1 MKNRLFQMKVFFST
15 LMISATVFAAE
26 PFKVV
31 IDPGHGG
38 KDPGAIGRRSREK
51 NINLDV
57 ALKLGQKIKS
67 RNGDVKVIFTR
78 SSDKSLGLQDR
89 ADIANRS
96 KADLFI
102 SVHTNSTKATSVR
115 GTETYTLGLR
125 RSDENLEVAKREN
138 SVILLEDDYKVKYE
152 GFDPNSAESYIMFEM
167 MQDKHMDQS
176 IRMASLIQDNFR
188 RKSNRLNRGVRQD
201 VFLVLR
207 NTGMPSVLV
216 ELGFISNAEEEAY
229 LMSENGQDSL
239 AESIYNAFRQF
250 KNEYDKRNGT
260 YQITE
265 STSKDSD
272 YQAPSAS
279 QIDIAPRT
287 VVVEKSANLAPGSVV
302 YKIQIMTH
310 PKKLSS
316 NSKFFKG
323 LSPVDYYV
331 EKGQYKYTYGA
342 SSSRSEMERQRRK
355 IAHLF
360 KDAFVI
366 KTIDNK
372 RVK

>member
-1 MKNRLFQMKVFFST
+1 MKSGLFQIKVIFST
-15 LMISATVFAAE
+15 FMISASLLAAE

-38 KDPGAIGRRSREK
+38 KDPGAIGRRSKEK

-67 RNGDVKVIFTR
+67 RNGDVKVIYTR
-78 SSDKSLGLQDR
+78 SNDRSLGLQDR
-89 ADIANRS
+89 ADIANRA

-102 SVHTNSTKATSVR
+102 SIHTNATKATSVR

-152 GFDPNSAESYIMFEM
+152 GFDPNSSESYIMFEM

-176 IRMASLIQDNFR
+176 IRMASLIQDNFKLKAR
-188 RKSNRLNRGVRQD
+188 RLNRGVRQD

-216 ELGFISNAEEEAY
+216 ELGFISNPEEEGY
-229 LMSENGQDSL
+229 LMSESGQESL
-239 AESIYNAFRQF
+239 SESIYHAFREF
-250 KNEYDKRNGT
+250 KSEYDKRNGT

-265 STSKDSD
+265 KTTVSETRSNSVSKV
-272 YQAPSAS
+272 
-279 QIDIAPRT
+279 DIAT
-287 VVVEKSANLAPGSVV
+287 ATTIQEKKSNNAVGSVI
-302 YKIQIMTH
+302 YKVQIMTH
-310 PKKLSS
+310 PKKLSP

-323 LSPVDYYV
+323 LSPVDYYI
-331 EKGQYKYTYGA
+331 ENNQYKYTYGS
-342 SSSRSEMERQRRK
+342 SSSRAEMEKQRRK

-366 KTIDNK
+366 KTMDNK
-372 RVK
+372 RIK

>member
-1 MKNRLFQMKVFFST
+1 MKVFFLT
-15 LMISATVFAAE
+15 LVIPATVFAAE

-38 KDPGAIGRRSREK
+38 KDPGAIGRKSREK
-51 NINLDV
+51 NINLAV

-67 RNGDVKVIFTR
+67 RDADVKVLYTR
-78 SSDKSLGLQDR
+78 SADKSLGLQDR
-89 ADIANRS
+89 ADFANRS

-102 SVHTNSTKATSVR
+102 SIHTNATKATSVQ

-176 IRMASLIQDNFR
+176 IRMASLIQENFK
-188 RKSNRLNRGVRQD
+188 RKSSRLNRGVRQD

-216 ELGFISNAEEEAY
+216 ELGFISNPQEEAY
-229 LMSENGQDSL
+229 LISDRGQESL
-239 AESIYNAFRQF
+239 AESMYQAFRQF
-250 KNEYDKRNGT
+250 KTEYDKRNGT
-260 YQITE
+260 YQIANKTE
-265 STSKDSD
+265 VNEAKE
-272 YQAPSAS
+272 SA
-279 QIDIAPRT
+279 IAEVVIAPRT
-287 VVVEKSANLAPGSVV
+287 SVDDQKTKSSSLASSSVI
-302 YKIQIMTH
+302 YKVQIMTH
-310 PKKLSS
+310 PKKLST

-323 LSPVDYYV
+323 LSPVGYYV
-331 EKGQYKYTYGA
+331 ENGQYKYTYGA
-342 SSSRSEMERQRRK
+342 STSRSEMEKQRRR
-355 IAHLF
+355 ISHLF

-366 KTIDNK
+366 KTMDNK
-372 RVK
+372 RIK

>member
-1 MKNRLFQMKVFFST
+1 MKVFFLT
-15 LMISATVFAAE
+15 LIIPATVFAAE

-38 KDPGAIGRRSREK
+38 KDPGAIGRKSREK

-102 SVHTNSTKATSVR
+102 SIHTNATKATSVQ

-176 IRMASLIQDNFR
+176 IRMASLIQENFK
-188 RKSNRLNRGVRQD
+188 RKSSRLSRGVRQD

-216 ELGFISNAEEEAY
+216 ELGFISNPQEESY
-229 LMSENGQDSL
+229 LISDRGQESL
-239 AESIYNAFRQF
+239 AESIYQAFAQF
-250 KNEYDKRNGT
+250 KTEYDKRNGT

-265 STSKDSD
+265 NPKDSD
-272 YQAPSAS
+272 VQTSGMS
-279 QIDIAPRT
+279 KVDIAPRT
-287 VVVEKSANLAPGSVV
+287 SVVEQRGNSSNLVSGSVI
-302 YKIQIMTH
+302 YKVQIMTH
-310 PKKLSS
+310 PKKLSP

-323 LSPVDYYV
+323 LSPIDYYI

-342 SSSRSEMERQRRK
+342 SSSRSEMERQRRR
-355 IAHLF
+355 ISHLF

>member
-1 MKNRLFQMKVFFST
+1 MKAFFLT
-15 LMISATVFAAE
+15 LIIPATVFAAE

-38 KDPGAIGRRSREK
+38 KDPGAIGRKSREK

-57 ALKLGQKIKS
+57 ALKLGQKIKN
-67 RNGDVKVIFTR
+67 RNNDVKVIFTR

-102 SVHTNSTKATSVR
+102 SIHTNATKATSVQ

-176 IRMASLIQDNFR
+176 IRMASLVQDNFK
-188 RKSNRLNRGVRQD
+188 RKSSRLNRGVRQD

-216 ELGFISNAEEEAY
+216 ELGFISNPQEESY
-229 LMSENGQDSL
+229 LISDRGQESL
-239 AESIYNAFRQF
+239 AESIYLAFNQF
-250 KNEYDKRNGT
+250 KTEYDKRNGT

-265 STSKDSD
+265 NPKDSD
-272 YQAPSAS
+272 VQVSNVS
-279 QIDIAPRT
+279 RVEIAPRT
-287 VVVEKSANLAPGSVV
+287 SVTERAGSSSNLGVESVI
-302 YKIQIMTH
+302 YKVQIMTH
-310 PKKLSS
+310 PKKLSQ

-323 LSPVDYYV
+323 LSPIDYYI
-331 EKGQYKYTYGA
+331 ENGQYKYTYGA
-342 SSSRSEMERQRRK
+342 SSSRSEMEKQRRK
-355 IAHLF
+355 ISNLF